1 MRAGRASF
9 FRPRLNPVTAAA
21 KGIFNP
27 GMLFGGR
34 RRTKGIEDNGAGAP
48 IKGQ

>member
-1 MRAGRASF
+1 MRAGRARFS
-9 FRPRLNPVTAAA
+9 RSHLNPVTAAA
-21 KGIFNP
+21 NGIFNP
-27 GMLFGGR
+27 GMLFGDR

>member
-1 MRAGRASF
+1 MRAGGTSF
-9 FRPRLNPVTAAA
+9 SRSHLNPVTAAVN
-21 KGIFNP
+21 GTFNP

-34 RRTKGIEDNGAGAP
+34 RRTKGIEDNGAGAH